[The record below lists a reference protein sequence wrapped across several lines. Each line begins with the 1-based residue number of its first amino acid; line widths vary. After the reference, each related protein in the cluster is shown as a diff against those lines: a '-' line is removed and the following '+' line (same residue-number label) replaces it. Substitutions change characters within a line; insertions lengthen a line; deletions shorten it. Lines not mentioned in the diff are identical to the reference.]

1 MTNLPVVEAT
11 KQFYEITNYP
21 ARSYLDNPETH
32 FLAGNYDKILENING
47 LCYNQVKVLQDFSSC
62 IYWSNKIGAEN
73 VYYWHPDKNFLK
85 EVGKTGVNIIADK
98 NMVPHIP
105 QVGNL
110 NFSKA
115 EDTYLNLCLDR
126 ELCFVMPAWV
136 AVAPNWKGA
145 GWHKKSDIKKNL
157 EDNGLKE
164 LHWIP
169 NGTFEQMLEDG
180 KTKDAQVDS
189 VLVITEPGY
198 AGDVTVYDLN
208 DNTSYSASRGGIY
221 PRKQLSAKLIDRN
234 GIANNLDFKEDQYHP
249 YVVKND
255 EYFIGVSTYN
265 PNAKGS
271 GYNGPHLKGLKLF
284 QPGDIIP
291 KVWCRQSFTSLK
303 DAEDMLAK
311 LTDDDMAN
319 AYQMITTKKTFSNI
333 FIKMLKV

>member
-189 VLVITEPGY
+189 VLVIT
-198 AGDVTVYDLN
+198 D
-208 DNTSYSASRGGIY
+208 
-221 PRKQLSAKLIDRN
+221 
-234 GIANNLDFKEDQYHP
+234 
-249 YVVKND
+249 
-255 EYFIGVSTYN
+255 
-265 PNAKGS
+265 AKGS